1 MDVVKD
7 KSGRPT
13 FMVKAV
19 AVITCLRFVD
29 TCIQNRQH
37 YSELQE
43 NQIRA
48 FNKAEQPVAL
58 TVGT

>member
-1 MDVVKD
+1 MDLVKD
-7 KSGRPT
+7 KAGHPT
-13 FMVKAV
+13 FTVKAV
-19 AVITCLRFVD
+19 TVITCLRFVD
-29 TCIQNRQH
+29 TCIQNKKQ
-37 YSELQE
+37 YSELQD